1 MSKNMDKS
9 VAQIE
14 KSVAQIEKSVAQIEK
29 SVAQIE
35 KSVAQIVQIYFLN
48 VILFTTCFK
57 NMKVKCN
64 KFMCSFLYK
73 LWVEMTF

>member
-1 MSKNMDKS
+1 MSKNMDKSVAQKDKSVAQKDKS

-14 KSVAQIEKSVAQIEK
+14 KSVAQKD
-29 SVAQIE
+29 

-57 NMKVKCN
+57 NMKVTCISLCAH
-64 KFMCSFLYK
+64 FYISFGLN
-73 LWVEMTF
+73 